1 MWGEDDFLL
10 GFEDNQVGI
19 AAFRYTAF
27 ARVASSQSSRFLSHP
42 SANIGQTKS
51 PPAGLRPHNGE
62 RQRKTRDATPCC
74 AEVPLLKPLHC
85 GRTARMIGRDHI
97 DDSVFQPPPQLFAL
111 APRANR
117 RRTFTQ
123 CRPVWN
129 FFRTEIQ
136 IVRTSFNTYR
146 KPLRPGR
153 AQL

>member
-1 MWGEDDFLL
+1 MQPIFGHDELCFR
-10 GFEDNQVGI
+10 FEDNQVGI

-62 RQRKTRDATPCC
+62 RQR
-74 AEVPLLKPLHC
+74 
-85 GRTARMIGRDHI
+85 GRTGRMIGRDQI
-97 DDSVFQPPPQLFAL
+97 DDSVFQPPPQLFAIV
-111 APRANR
+111 ARANR